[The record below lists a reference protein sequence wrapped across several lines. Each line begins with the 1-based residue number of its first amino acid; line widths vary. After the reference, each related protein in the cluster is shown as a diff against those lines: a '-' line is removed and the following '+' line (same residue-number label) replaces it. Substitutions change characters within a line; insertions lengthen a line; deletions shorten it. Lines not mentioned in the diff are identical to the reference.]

1 MNITTVQK
9 FWSNES
15 NNYSSP
21 VIACFVEYVTREPD
35 SLLSYID
42 SRVYMVCYAWFS
54 LEFLKIMVA
63 LIWACF
69 IITSCS
75 ADLNTGVIFVVFSFT
90 GNTPNLI
97 AVSTICNS
105 GTFISSYTDIIAFT
119 CISSD
124 PVSWHFKESQAP
136 LNSYFLSIFSSR
148 KASDLVK

>member
-1 MNITTVQK
+1 MLCRICNARTRFPFK
-9 FWSNES
+9 LYWL
-15 NNYSSP
+15 
-21 VIACFVEYVTREPD
+21 ACVYG
-35 SLLSYID
+35 LLCMIL
-42 SRVYMVCYAWFS
+42 SRVFENHGSTDIGVQ
-54 LEFLKIMVA
+54 
-63 LIWACF
+63 F

-75 ADLNTGVIFVVFSFT
+75 ADLNTGVIFVIFSFT

-119 CISSD
+119 CILSD